1 MNGNQSCISNTKVNR
16 ISNTDINLNNGF
28 TCDKYDPYVDVL
40 RTLFVP
46 SVDKRICELLELFV
60 CDKKDTP
67 TYWERC
73 LNIVGTI
80 KYEVGVVQNCLK
92 QVFYYFV
99 NNGLVNCVIN
109 TLVLSNR
116 LNKVCRDLDTLG
128 EKNILRYANAVSY
141 VTEKNYWRLSKNS
154 ASIASRVEVEVGS
167 TLAASPN
174 SSSTPRDSDAKYPKR
189 SSKRRSSNFEK
200 SSDRSSCSCSC
211 SNGELQENC
220 EESDPSNDGKNL
232 MVLIGDPRNSKYSK
246 KRKSSVPCKCENLI
260 RHFVKNDMSE
270 SPLSVK
276 AKNKL
281 ERALK
286 STCFSLNEILEPMDA
301 KNLNKCRLLCK
312 LQENYVKIQLKKQ
325 DTDGN
330 KTCLYTERIDFSKN
344 DSGSVA
350 NLDNIPEEKPIENNC
365 QLIDD
370 NFDVNESDLKGS
382 KIVTSTKIYDTS
394 VRKSRN
400 ECISIKNCGNVHG
413 DLCKCRGQC
422 FCDLDSFDGDNFITA
437 RTSVKS
443 LDESSVMCDSEHSC
457 SCSLGTSV
465 SIDSVI
471 ENKNFSAGNKKN
483 CCSSGKENCE
493 ENKEMSKDSN
503 IDIYI
508 NISENDGNV
517 ISKNSDDCKVMKSI
531 SVQTIGENFE
541 KCCDGIGDK
550 EKVSDKKSE
559 ECEEKLF
566 PVDSV
571 VFEVLK
577 TIEENCD
584 CNEKEDLEGAS
595 DDETGGVM
603 ECAEKP
609 EGKTGENISEC
620 EEKSS
625 KENLEKNESRKQI
638 SEGHVKK
645 IVDKIE
651 GNNWDCNC
659 SSCSLEENDEKSE
672 LDCICSTCS
681 VDEKL
686 NGKPG
691 EKNGQVSEKHEM
703 GCNCS
708 LCSLE
713 ETKLENENIKKE
725 PSVLFEIKSEKE
737 SKEKGEI
744 AKEIEG
750 NLKNKFEVE
759 CSCSSESFQVE
770 KMREEF
776 VENNKKNSEKSI
788 KEIVA
793 DKIEKPVKLT
803 QVDKKEVTIDD
814 NREMNVEV
822 CACSVNSAD
831 VFTSAHS
838 ALTREPEAFET
849 GAKVGDCGVDCDT
862 NLCSIGENLN
872 SDSIKIEENPK
883 TECSESKPKKTASN
897 SGKIKQNLKIKEESD
912 ENPTAEKIV
921 VKTKRK
927 RSDSSVK
934 VKSLEIETP
943 RTRRSNKNSAPE
955 SRRSVRSVNIS
966 KTSRASFSPAE
977 ADCGSSSY
985 YRSNFSLH
993 NFYFNCDCNETRNFS
1008 KKVSAPKNHP
1018 RANHSQKNYQSIHF
1032 DKLQRHESRQRTNV
1046 RAIISAVCR
1055 NFRHVFS
1062 RETLQK
1068 LKHIF
1073 HVKIYRLLKERD
1085 KSTSTADLP
1094 YYSRHHNH
1102 RPHHHH
1108 HNKNNSKKILTN
1120 EFSSDYENLCPVHK
1134 KAQILY
1140 DRKKASRNNSSNF
1153 QKKSAIENSCPYLDS
1168 NSSSKHHKELINHS
1182 KLRCHCNDLVKKS
1195 SQFECDNKYDVLKKI
1210 NYHYYLKKRLSES
1223 SLSTYSQV
1231 SPLNYP
1237 NSNKKKVSMSMPM
1250 DPENSSQE
1258 SQCQCYKKMIA
1269 AKHLAEY
1276 LQSRSRYR
1284 RKSNYEN
1291 DRGHHN
1297 CCGSLDDIKLLHRYV
1312 NLNN

>member
-1 MNGNQSCISNTKVNR
+1 M
-16 ISNTDINLNNGF
+16 
-28 TCDKYDPYVDVL
+28 DVL

-46 SVDKRICELLELFV
+46 SIDKRICELLQLFV
-60 CDKKDTP
+60 CDEKDTP

-116 LNKVCRDLDTLG
+116 LNKVCRDLDNLG
-128 EKNILRYANAVSY
+128 ERNILRYANAVSY
-141 VTEKNYWRLSKNS
+141 VTEKNYWLSNKS
-154 ASIASRVEVEVGS
+154 VSSGSKVEVEVGS
-167 TLAASPN
+167 TLAGGPN
-174 SSSTPRDSDAKYPKR
+174 SSSSPRDSDVKYQKR
-189 SSKRRSSNFEK
+189 SRSRRSSNFEK
-200 SSDRSSCSCSC
+200 SSDRSSCTCSC

-220 EESDPSNDGKNL
+220 EEFDPRDDGKNL
-232 MVLIGDPRNSKYSK
+232 MVLIGDPCNSKYSK

-260 RHFVKNDMSE
+260 RYFVKNDMSQ
-270 SPLSVK
+270 SSLSVK

-312 LQENYVKIQLKKQ
+312 LQENYIKIQLKRQ

-330 KTCLYTERIDFSKN
+330 KTCLYTERIDFPKK
-344 DSGSVA
+344 DLSGSRSGSFDS
-350 NLDNIPEEKPIENNC
+350 LDNIPEEKPMENNC

-370 NFDVNESDLKGS
+370 SFNVNESDLKGS
-382 KIVTSTKIYDTS
+382 KIVSSTKIYDTRVS
-394 VRKSRN
+394 KSKN
-400 ECISIKNCGNVHG
+400 ECISIKSCGILRG
-413 DLCKCRGQC
+413 DLCKCKGQC

-457 SCSLGTSV
+457 SCSGTSI

-471 ENKNFSAGNKKN
+471 ENKNFFAGNKKN
-483 CCSSGKENCE
+483 CCSNSKENCE
-493 ENKEMSKDSN
+493 DKNEISKDSN

-508 NISENDGNV
+508 NISENDEGNL
-517 ISKNSDDCKVMKSI
+517 ISKNSDHCKVMKSI

-541 KCCDGIGDK
+541 KSCDGMGDK
-550 EKVSDKKSE
+550 EIDKKSVE
-559 ECEEKLF
+559 SEEKLF

-584 CNEKEDLEGAS
+584 CNEKEGLESAS
-595 DDETGGVM
+595 IDDESGGIVM
-603 ECAEKP
+603 ECAENKIFGVD
-609 EGKTGENISEC
+609 EKFVAEEKVGGKVGENISEC
-620 EEKSS
+620 DKKSL
-625 KENLEKNESRKQI
+625 KENLEKNESRKKI
-638 SEGHVKK
+638 SEGYVKK

-651 GNNWDCNC
+651 GNNWDCIC
-659 SSCSLEENDEKSE
+659 SSSLGENYDKSE
-672 LDCICSTCS
+672 LDCNCSTCS

-686 NGKPG
+686 NGKSG
-691 EKNGQVSEKHEM
+691 EKSVFEKHEM

-713 ETKLENENIKKE
+713 ETKLENENIKEE
-725 PSVLFEIKSEKE
+725 PSVSFEIKSEKE
-737 SKEKGEI
+737 SKEKGKI

-750 NLKNKFEVE
+750 NLKNKFEIE

-776 VENNKKNSEKSI
+776 AENNKKNSEKSI
-788 KEIVA
+788 KEVVG

-814 NREMNVEV
+814 NRETNAEV

-838 ALTREPEAFET
+838 ALTREPAFET
-849 GAKVGDCGVDCDT
+849 GAKVEDCGDDFDA
-862 NLCSIGENLN
+862 NLCLIGENSN
-872 SDSIKIEENPK
+872 FDSRKIEENPK
-883 TECSESKPKKTASN
+883 TECSESKPKKTASDF
-897 SGKIKQNLKIKEESD
+897 GEIKQNLKIKEECD
-912 ENPTAEKIV
+912 ENPTVEKFV

-927 RSDSSVK
+927 KSDSSVK
-934 VKSLEIETP
+934 IKSLEIETP
-943 RTRRSNKNSAPE
+943 KTHRSNKTSAPE
-955 SRRSVRSVNIS
+955 SRRSVRSANIS

-993 NFYFNCDCNETRNFS
+993 NFYFNCDCKKTRDFS
-1008 KKVSAPKNHP
+1008 EKVSAPKNQ
-1018 RANHSQKNYQSIHF
+1018 RVDHSRKNYQSINSE
-1032 DKLQRHESRQRTNV
+1032 KLQRHKSRQRTNV

-1068 LKHIF
+1068 IKHIF
-1073 HVKIYRLLKERD
+1073 QVKIYRLLKERD
-1085 KSTSTADLP
+1085 KPTSTADLP
-1094 YYSRHHNH
+1094 YYSRHHNR
-1102 RPHHHH
+1102 RPYHHHH
-1108 HNKNNSKKILTN
+1108 HNHSKNNNSKKIPTN
-1120 EFSSDYENLCPVHK
+1120 EFSSEFEKFSDYQNLCPVHK

-1140 DRKKASRNNSSNF
+1140 DRKKALRNNSSNF
-1153 QKKSAIENSCPYLDS
+1153 QKKSLIENSCPYLDS

-1182 KLRCHCNDLVKKS
+1182 KLHCHCNDLANKS
-1195 SQFECDNKYDVLKKI
+1195 SLFECDTKYNVLKKI
-1210 NYHYYLKKRLSES
+1210 NYYYYLKKRLSES
-1223 SLSTYSQV
+1223 SLSTSSQL

-1237 NSNKKKVSMSMPM
+1237 NINKKKVSLSMPM
-1250 DPENSSQE
+1250 DPEDSSQE

-1276 LQSRSRYR
+1276 LQSRSQR
-1284 RKSNYEN
+1284 RKFNFEN
-1291 DRGHHN
+1291 SRGHHN
-1297 CCGSLDDIKLLHRYV
+1297 CCGSLDDIKLLHKYV

>member
-1 MNGNQSCISNTKVNR
+1 Y
-16 ISNTDINLNNGF
+16 
-28 TCDKYDPYVDVL
+28 DKYDPYVDVL

-46 SVDKRICELLELFV
+46 SIDKRICELLQLFV
-60 CDKKDTP
+60 CDEKDTP

-116 LNKVCRDLDTLG
+116 LNKVCRDLDNLG
-128 EKNILRYANAVSY
+128 ERNILRYANAVSY
-141 VTEKNYWRLSKNS
+141 VTEKNYWLSNKS
-154 ASIASRVEVEVGS
+154 VSSGSKVEVEVGS
-167 TLAASPN
+167 TLAGGPN
-174 SSSTPRDSDAKYPKR
+174 SSSSPRDSDVKYQKR
-189 SSKRRSSNFEK
+189 SRSRRSSNFEK
-200 SSDRSSCSCSC
+200 SSDRSSCTCSC

-220 EESDPSNDGKNL
+220 EEFDPRDDGKNL
-232 MVLIGDPRNSKYSK
+232 MVLIGDPCNSKYSK

-260 RHFVKNDMSE
+260 RYFVKNDMSQ
-270 SPLSVK
+270 SSLSVK

-312 LQENYVKIQLKKQ
+312 LQENYIKIQLKRQ

-330 KTCLYTERIDFSKN
+330 KTCLYTERIDFPKK
-344 DSGSVA
+344 DLSGSRSGSFDS
-350 NLDNIPEEKPIENNC
+350 LDNIPEEKPMENNC

-370 NFDVNESDLKGS
+370 SFNVNESDLKGS
-382 KIVTSTKIYDTS
+382 KIVSSTKIYDTRVS
-394 VRKSRN
+394 KSKN
-400 ECISIKNCGNVHG
+400 ECISIKSCGILRG
-413 DLCKCRGQC
+413 DLCKCKGQC

-457 SCSLGTSV
+457 SCSGTR
-465 SIDSVI
+465 
-471 ENKNFSAGNKKN
+471 NL
-483 CCSSGKENCE
+483 
-493 ENKEMSKDSN
+493 
-503 IDIYI
+503 
-508 NISENDGNV
+508 
-517 ISKNSDDCKVMKSI
+517 ISKNSDHCKVMKSI

-541 KCCDGIGDK
+541 KSCDGMGDK
-550 EKVSDKKSE
+550 EIDKKSVE
-559 ECEEKLF
+559 SEEKLF

-584 CNEKEDLEGAS
+584 CNEKEGLESAS
-595 DDETGGVM
+595 IDDESGGIVM
-603 ECAEKP
+603 ECAENKIFGVD
-609 EGKTGENISEC
+609 EKFVAEEKVGGKVGENISEC
-620 EEKSS
+620 DKKSL
-625 KENLEKNESRKQI
+625 KENLEKNESRKKI
-638 SEGHVKK
+638 SEGYVKK

-651 GNNWDCNC
+651 GNNWDCIC
-659 SSCSLEENDEKSE
+659 SSSLGENYDKSE
-672 LDCICSTCS
+672 LDCNCSTCS

-686 NGKPG
+686 NGKSG
-691 EKNGQVSEKHEM
+691 EKSVFEKHEM

-713 ETKLENENIKKE
+713 ETKLENENIKEE
-725 PSVLFEIKSEKE
+725 PSVSFEIKSEKE
-737 SKEKGEI
+737 SKEKGKI

-750 NLKNKFEVE
+750 NLKNKFEIE

-776 VENNKKNSEKSI
+776 AENNKKNSEKSI
-788 KEIVA
+788 KEVVG

-814 NREMNVEV
+814 NRETNAEV

-838 ALTREPEAFET
+838 ALTREPAFET
-849 GAKVGDCGVDCDT
+849 GAKVEDCGDDFDA
-862 NLCSIGENLN
+862 NLCLIGENSN
-872 SDSIKIEENPK
+872 FDSRKIEENPK
-883 TECSESKPKKTASN
+883 TECSESKPKKTASDF
-897 SGKIKQNLKIKEESD
+897 GEIKQNLKIKEECD
-912 ENPTAEKIV
+912 ENPTVEKFV

-927 RSDSSVK
+927 KSDSSVK
-934 VKSLEIETP
+934 IKSLEIETP
-943 RTRRSNKNSAPE
+943 KTHRSNKTSAPE
-955 SRRSVRSVNIS
+955 SRRSVRSANIS

-993 NFYFNCDCNETRNFS
+993 NFYFNCDCKKTRDFS
-1008 KKVSAPKNHP
+1008 EKVSAPKNQ
-1018 RANHSQKNYQSIHF
+1018 RVDHSRKNYQSINSE
-1032 DKLQRHESRQRTNV
+1032 KLQRHKSRQRTNV

-1068 LKHIF
+1068 IKHIF
-1073 HVKIYRLLKERD
+1073 QVKIYRLLKERD
-1085 KSTSTADLP
+1085 KPT
-1094 YYSRHHNH
+1094 
-1102 RPHHHH
+1102 
-1108 HNKNNSKKILTN
+1108 I
-1120 EFSSDYENLCPVHK
+1120 HK

-1140 DRKKASRNNSSNF
+1140 DRKKALRNNSSNF
-1153 QKKSAIENSCPYLDS
+1153 QKKSLIENSCPYLDS

-1182 KLRCHCNDLVKKS
+1182 KLHCHCNDLANKS
-1195 SQFECDNKYDVLKKI
+1195 SLFECDTKYNVLKKI
-1210 NYHYYLKKRLSES
+1210 NYYYYLKKRLSES
-1223 SLSTYSQV
+1223 SLSTSSQL

-1237 NSNKKKVSMSMPM
+1237 NINKKKVSLSMPM
-1250 DPENSSQE
+1250 DPEDSSQE

-1276 LQSRSRYR
+1276 LQSRSQR
-1284 RKSNYEN
+1284 RKFNFEN
-1291 DRGHHN
+1291 SRGHHN
-1297 CCGSLDDIKLLHRYV
+1297 CCGSLDDIKLLHKYV